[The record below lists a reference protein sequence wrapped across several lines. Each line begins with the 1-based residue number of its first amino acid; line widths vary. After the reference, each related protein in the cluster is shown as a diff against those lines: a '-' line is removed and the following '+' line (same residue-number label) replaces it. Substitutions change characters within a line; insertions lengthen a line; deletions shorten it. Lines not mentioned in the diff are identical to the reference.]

1 MSVVGSFAVSHAPG
15 MLAWPDR
22 VEDDV
27 RQRLLVDGYARAGER
42 LRALEPDVV
51 VLVTGEHFANFFAVI
66 PTFCIH
72 VGEHTEGP
80 IEPWLGVPRRRLNTH
95 ARLADQLLRA
105 ALDAGRDISF
115 SHELLLD
122 HGSMVPLE
130 LMGVPADLPI
140 VPLIVNTLVDP
151 LPTLDSCRR
160 LGAVLGTTLAA
171 SDLRVVLIGA
181 GGLSHWPG
189 MAEAG
194 KMSPEWDNA
203 VLDELVAGRRE
214 CLWNPPSA
222 GYAEA
227 GPGAEEIRAW
237 AVVGAAAPSARAD
250 VLAYEAVDAWVTGCA
265 VVDLQGQGVRAD
277 RLAADPA

>member
-15 MLAWPDR
+15 MLAWPER
-22 VEDDV
+22 VDAGVHE
-27 RQRLLVDGYARAGER
+27 RLIEGGYHRAGAR

-51 VLVTGEHFANFFAVI
+51 VLVTGEHFANFFSVI
-66 PTFCIH
+66 PPFCIH
-72 VGEHTEGP
+72 LGEHTEGP
-80 IEPWLGVPRRRLNTH
+80 IEPWLGVPRRRILTH
-95 ARLADQLLRA
+95 AVLADQLLRA
-105 ALDAGRDISF
+105 ALAAGRDISF
-115 SHELLLD
+115 SHELVLD
-122 HGSMVPLE
+122 HGSIVPLE
-130 LMGVPADLPI
+130 LMAIPDELPI

-160 LGAVLGTTLAA
+160 LGEVLGATLAA

-203 VLDELVAGRRE
+203 LLDELVAGRRDA
-214 CLWNPPSA
+214 LWQPPTA
-222 GYAEA
+222 GWADA

-237 AVVGAAAPSARAD
+237 AVVGAAAPPGRAD
-250 VLAYEAVDAWVTGCA
+250 VLGYEAVDAWVTGCA
-265 VVDLQGQGVRAD
+265 VVDLQGTGVRAD
-277 RLAADPA
+277 RHSNQPV